1 MENIYTF
8 LVVGIYMVSFWLV
21 NCAAKMGHDAGKLTL
36 IEYKQCTILG
46 FIPVVNTVILL
57 TSFVLNVSL
66 KVIHGK

>member
-8 LVVGIYMVSFWLV
+8 LVVTIYMVSFWLV
-21 NCAAKMGHDAGKLTL
+21 NYAAKIGHDTGKLTL
-36 IEYKQCTILG
+36 TEYRQCTILG

-57 TSFVLNVSL
+57 ASFVLNVSL